1 VWSGQNPQSMTSCV
15 RPRKSVGSGGS
26 GVDHPHPRFA
36 WIDAFVGYESV
47 DTPPVEHAR
56 HLVGY
61 GALVGKMA
69 QEDAAAASR
78 PRFGFWTVIRWSV
91 EIVVQDSLELISLA
105 DTSVNR
111 EPIEDEADG
120 TLQKRADEAEPVYR
134 RGGASR
140 QHWRPSSNPPDS
152 VPVEHREKPE
162 VMNGVHSNTAGLH
175 RWLSTHPSGAARA
188 PRAREAEGLPTRQAW
203 RSAMEAFSVP

>member
-1 VWSGQNPQSMTSCV
+1 MWSGQNPQSMTSCV

-120 TLQKRADEAEPVYR
+120 TLQKRADEAESVYR
-134 RGGASR
+134 RGGALR
-140 QHWRPSSNPPDS
+140 QHWRPSSNPTGQRSGGASGEARGNERCALQHRWPPS
-152 VPVEHREKPE
+152 VV
-162 VMNGVHSNTAGLH
+162 VHSPVRGG
-175 RWLSTHPSGAARA
+175 S
-188 PRAREAEGLPTRQAW
+188 
-203 RSAMEAFSVP
+203 SAKGS

>member
-1 VWSGQNPQSMTSCV
+1 MWSGQKLQSMTSCV

-111 EPIEDEADG
+111 EPIEARRRRRRNTYCQRRSCPTDWPTTRESPASGSFRESRTDLG
-120 TLQKRADEAEPVYR
+120 KRPVGHVQR
-134 RGGASR
+134 S
-140 QHWRPSSNPPDS
+140 S
-152 VPVEHREKPE
+152 VPPCLRTRYESVRRHRFTEC
-162 VMNGVHSNTAGLH
+162 
-175 RWLSTHPSGAARA
+175 
-188 PRAREAEGLPTRQAW
+188 
-203 RSAMEAFSVP
+203 